1 MSKSITNSRPQFA
14 KASAIPRFNRLDEVH
29 IKAIETITRRF
40 PSLGGRLEVHLP
52 GHRAKQIFG
61 SEKLLVWPK
70 FDRRPA
76 CYLFFIEG
84 FAPCLWDPSRQEG
97 LTFRWLL
104 NPGFGLK
111 GPTVC
116 LANLLKGESALQIED
131 LLVYEGQDLWS
142 HQTFTERWTA
152 LGNFWNKLPED
163 QPLLAVKPQLV
174 KPCALE
180 ELSARIR
187 SILRRQP
194 SDDADAGASVFGA
207 LRLYP
212 LRLLATWKGQPI
224 ALSQREFAVLE
235 VLVRR
240 KNQVLTKA
248 QIEEALYGWGNEV
261 ESNVVEVYVC
271 MLRRKISPDLIHTIR
286 GVGYQLAPAQL
297 QA

>member
-1 MSKSITNSRPQFA
+1 MRMILVEGDKSQGLAAQQHLTRSGFA
-14 KASAIPRFNRLDEVH
+14 VDHVDSAHAFSEAVN
-29 IKAIETITRRF
+29 
-40 PSLGGRLEVHLP
+40 
-52 GHRAKQIFG
+52 GHRYDFVVLDLDLPNADGEAMLHQIQE
-61 SEKLLVWPK
+61 SERRIPVIVVTACSGGVLDRVKLL
-70 FDRRPA
+70 
-76 CYLFFIEG
+76 
-84 FAPCLWDPSRQEG
+84 
-97 LTFRWLL
+97 
-104 NPGFGLK
+104 
-111 GPTVC
+111 
-116 LANLLKGESALQIED
+116 D
-131 LLVYEGQDLWS
+131 LGADD
-142 HQTFTERWTA
+142 FM
-152 LGNFWNKLPED
+152 
-163 QPLLAVKPQLV
+163 V

-286 GVGYQLAPAQL
+286 GVGYQLAPARL